1 MLDIKKIRK
10 NSDEILTTL
19 SKKDKNVS
27 LDSILKLDNSLKTLT
42 TKLNELQ
49 ADQNSKSKEVGIL
62 KSKGES
68 AEDIFAD
75 LKILSGKIKELE
87 KEQRELS
94 SSLKDALLEIPNLP
108 HSSCPQ
114 GSSEKDNVVLLESF
128 ESGSKKEF
136 DFKPKDHLEIGKQLD
151 ILDFEIAAKISG
163 SGFPLYKGKGAL
175 LERALINFMI
185 DYHLKTFNY
194 TEFFTPFLVKP
205 DSALTTGQLPKFSE
219 DMYHIEK
226 DDLFLIPTAEVS
238 LTNIHK
244 DDILSLDNLP
254 KYYLGYSACFRREA
268 GSYGKDTRGLLRVHQ
283 FNKVELVK
291 FVEPKYSY
299 QELDSLVKQ
308 SAKILDLLEL
318 DYRIIEL
325 CTGDLSFAAAKCF
338 DLEVWAP
345 GEEKWL
351 EVSSCSN
358 FEDFQSR
365 RGNIRFK
372 DANGKTD
379 FIHTLNGSGLA
390 TPRIFAAFLETHQ
403 RPDGSIKIPATLQPY
418 MGISEIK

>member
-1 MLDIKKIRK
+1 MLDIKKLRSSSDKIL
-10 NSDEILTTL
+10 NSLQ
-19 SKKDKNVS
+19 KKDKAIS
-27 LDSILKLDNSLKTLT
+27 LESILNIDAELKTLT
-42 TKLNELQ
+42 TTLNELQ
-49 ADQNSKSKEVGIL
+49 ADQNSKSKEVGLL

-68 AEDIFAD
+68 AENIFKD
-75 LKILSGKIKELE
+75 LKVLSDKIKELE
-87 KEQRELS
+87 KHQRELS
-94 SSLKDALLEIPNLP
+94 SALKSALLEVPNAP
-108 HSSCPQ
+108 HSTTPE
-114 GSSEKDNVVLLESF
+114 GSSEEDNIVVFENKLDTKFSF
-128 ESGSKKEF
+128 I
-136 DFKPKDHLEIGKQLD
+136 PKNHIEIGKKLD
-151 ILDFEIAAKISG
+151 ILDFELAAKISG
-163 SGFPLYKGKGAL
+163 SGFPLFKGKGAL

-185 DYHLKTFNY
+185 DYHLKNFDY

-205 DSALTTGQLPKFSE
+205 ESALTTGQLPKFSE

-226 DDLFLIPTAEVS
+226 DDLYLIPTAEVS

-244 DDILSLDNLP
+244 DEILSIKDLP

-291 FVEPKYSY
+291 FVEPESSY
-299 QELDSLVKQ
+299 DELDSLVKQ
-308 SAKILDLLEL
+308 ARNILDMLEL
-318 DYRIIEL
+318 NYRVIEL

-372 DANGKTD
+372 DASGKTD

-403 RPDGSIKIPATLQPY
+403 REDGSIKIPAPLQPY
-418 MGISEIK
+418 LGISEIK

>member
-1 MLDIKKIRK
+1 MLDIKKLRSSSDKIL
-10 NSDEILTTL
+10 NSLQ
-19 SKKDKNVS
+19 KKDKAIS
-27 LDSILKLDNSLKTLT
+27 LESILNIDAELKTLT
-42 TKLNELQ
+42 TTLNELQ
-49 ADQNSKSKEVGIL
+49 ADQNSKSKEVGLL

-68 AEDIFAD
+68 AENIFKD
-75 LKILSGKIKELE
+75 LKVLSDKIKELE
-87 KEQRELS
+87 KHQRELS
-94 SSLKDALLEIPNLP
+94 SALKSALLEVPNAP
-108 HSSCPQ
+108 HSTTPE
-114 GSSEKDNVVLLESF
+114 GSSEEDNIVVFENKLDTKFSF
-128 ESGSKKEF
+128 I
-136 DFKPKDHLEIGKQLD
+136 PKNHIEIGKKLD
-151 ILDFEIAAKISG
+151 ILDFELAAKISG
-163 SGFPLYKGKGAL
+163 SGFPLFKGKGAL

-185 DYHLKTFNY
+185 DYHLKNFDY

-205 DSALTTGQLPKFSE
+205 ESALTTGQLPKFSE

-226 DDLFLIPTAEVS
+226 DDLYLIPTAEVS

-244 DDILSLDNLP
+244 DDILSIEDLP

-291 FVEPKYSY
+291 FVEPESSY
-299 QELDSLVKQ
+299 DELDSLVKQ
-308 SAKILDLLEL
+308 ARNILDMLEL
-318 DYRIIEL
+318 NYRVIEL

-372 DANGKTD
+372 DASGKTD

-403 RPDGSIKIPATLQPY
+403 REDGSIKIPAPLQPY
-418 MGISEIK
+418 LGISEIK

>member
-1 MLDIKKIRK
+1 MLDIKKLRSSSDKIL
-10 NSDEILTTL
+10 NSLQ
-19 SKKDKNVS
+19 KKDKSIS
-27 LDSILKLDNSLKTLT
+27 LESILNIDIELKALT
-42 TKLNELQ
+42 TTLNELQ
-49 ADQNSKSKEVGIL
+49 ADQNSKSKEVGLL

-68 AEDIFAD
+68 AENIFKD
-75 LKILSGKIKELE
+75 LKVLSDKIKELE
-87 KEQRELS
+87 KHQRELS
-94 SSLKDALLEIPNLP
+94 SALKSALLEVPNAP
-108 HSSCPQ
+108 HSTTPE
-114 GSSEKDNVVLLESF
+114 GSSEKDNIVVFENKLDTKFSF
-128 ESGSKKEF
+128 I
-136 DFKPKDHLEIGKQLD
+136 PKNHIEIGKKLD
-151 ILDFEIAAKISG
+151 ILDFELAAKISG
-163 SGFPLYKGKGAL
+163 SGFPLFKGKGAS

-185 DYHLKTFNY
+185 DYHLNNFDY

-205 DSALTTGQLPKFSE
+205 ESALTTGQLPKFSE

-226 DDLFLIPTAEVS
+226 DDLYLIPTAEVS

-244 DDILSLDNLP
+244 DDILSVEDLP

-291 FVEPKYSY
+291 FVEPESSY
-299 QELDSLVKQ
+299 DELDSLVNQ
-308 SAKILDLLEL
+308 ARNILDMLEL
-318 DYRIIEL
+318 NYRVIEL

-372 DANGKTD
+372 DASGKTD

-403 RPDGSIKIPATLQPY
+403 REDGSIKIPAPLQPY
-418 MGISEIK
+418 LGISEIK

>member
-1 MLDIKKIRK
+1 MLDIKKLRSSSDKIL
-10 NSDEILTTL
+10 NSLQ
-19 SKKDKNVS
+19 KKDKSIS
-27 LDSILKLDNSLKTLT
+27 LESILNIDTELKALT
-42 TKLNELQ
+42 TTLNELQ
-49 ADQNSKSKEVGIL
+49 ADQNSKSKEVGLL

-68 AEDIFAD
+68 AENIFKD
-75 LKILSGKIKELE
+75 LKVLSDKIKELE
-87 KEQRELS
+87 KHQRELS
-94 SSLKDALLEIPNLP
+94 SALKSALLEVPNVP
-108 HSSCPQ
+108 HSTTPE
-114 GSSEKDNVVLLESF
+114 GSSEKDNIVVFENKLDTKFSF
-128 ESGSKKEF
+128 I
-136 DFKPKDHLEIGKQLD
+136 PKNHLEIGKKLD
-151 ILDFEIAAKISG
+151 ILDFELAAKISG
-163 SGFPLYKGKGAL
+163 SGFPLFKGKGAL

-185 DYHLKTFNY
+185 DYHLNNFDY

-205 DSALTTGQLPKFSE
+205 ESALTTGQLPKFSE

-226 DDLFLIPTAEVS
+226 DDLYLIPTAEVS

-244 DDILSLDNLP
+244 DDILSVEDLP

-291 FVEPKYSY
+291 FVEPESSY
-299 QELDSLVKQ
+299 DELDSLVKQ
-308 SAKILDLLEL
+308 ARNILDMLEL
-318 DYRIIEL
+318 NYRVIEL

-372 DANGKTD
+372 DASGKTD

-403 RPDGSIKIPATLQPY
+403 REDGSIKIPAPLQPY
-418 MGISEIK
+418 LGISEIK

>member
-1 MLDIKKIRK
+1 MLDIKKLRN
-10 NSDEILTTL
+10 NSDEILNSL
-19 SKKDKNVS
+19 KKKDKKIS
-27 LDSILKLDNSLKTLT
+27 LESILNIDTKLKTLT

-49 ADQNSKSKEVGIL
+49 ADQNSKSKEVGLL

-68 AEDIFAD
+68 AENIFTD
-75 LKILSGKIKELE
+75 LKFLSDKIKELE
-87 KEQRELS
+87 KHQRELS
-94 SSLKDALLEIPNLP
+94 SDLKNALLEVPNAP
-108 HSSCPQ
+108 HSTSPE
-114 GSSEKDNVVLLESF
+114 GSSEKDNVVVFENKLDKKLSF
-128 ESGSKKEF
+128 T
-136 DFKPKDHLEIGKQLD
+136 PKNHIEIGKQLD
-151 ILDFEIAAKISG
+151 ILDFELAAKMSG
-163 SGFPLYKGKGAL
+163 SGFPLFKGKGAL

-185 DYHLKTFNY
+185 DYHLKNFDY

-205 DSALTTGQLPKFSE
+205 ESALTTGQLPKFSE

-226 DDLFLIPTAEVS
+226 DDLYLIPTAEVS

-244 DDILSLDNLP
+244 DEILSIKDLP

-291 FVEPKYSY
+291 FVEPESSY
-299 QELDSLVKQ
+299 DELDSLVKQ
-308 SAKILDLLEL
+308 ARNILDMLEL
-318 DYRIIEL
+318 NYRVIEL

-372 DANGKTD
+372 DASGKTD

-403 RPDGSIKIPATLQPY
+403 REDGSIKIPAPLQPY
-418 MGISEIK
+418 LGIPEIK

>member
-1 MLDIKKIRK
+1 MLDIKKLRSSSDKIL
-10 NSDEILTTL
+10 NSLQ
-19 SKKDKNVS
+19 KKDKAIS
-27 LDSILKLDNSLKTLT
+27 LESILNIDNELKALT
-42 TKLNELQ
+42 TTLNELQ
-49 ADQNSKSKEVGIL
+49 ADQNSKSKEVGLL

-68 AEDIFAD
+68 AENIFKD
-75 LKILSGKIKELE
+75 LKVLSDKIKELE
-87 KEQRELS
+87 KHQRELS
-94 SSLKDALLEIPNLP
+94 SALKSALLEVPNAP
-108 HSSCPQ
+108 HSTTPE
-114 GSSEKDNVVLLESF
+114 GSSEKDNIVVFENKLDTKFSF
-128 ESGSKKEF
+128 I
-136 DFKPKDHLEIGKQLD
+136 PKNHIEIGKKLD
-151 ILDFEIAAKISG
+151 ILDFELAAKISG
-163 SGFPLYKGKGAL
+163 SGFPLFKGKGAL

-185 DYHLKTFNY
+185 DYHLKNFDY

-205 DSALTTGQLPKFSE
+205 ESALTTGQLPKFSE

-226 DDLFLIPTAEVS
+226 DDLYLIPTAEVS

-244 DDILSLDNLP
+244 DDILSIEDLP

-291 FVEPKYSY
+291 FVEPESSY
-299 QELDSLVKQ
+299 DELDSLVKQ
-308 SAKILDLLEL
+308 ARNILDMLEL
-318 DYRIIEL
+318 NYRVIEL

-372 DANGKTD
+372 DASGKTD

-403 RPDGSIKIPATLQPY
+403 REDGSIKIPAPLQPY
-418 MGISEIK
+418 LGISEIK

>member
-1 MLDIKKIRK
+1 MHDIKKLR
-10 NSDEILTTL
+10 NSSDKILNSL
-19 SKKDKNVS
+19 QKKDKAIS
-27 LDSILKLDNSLKTLT
+27 LESILNIDAELKTLT
-42 TKLNELQ
+42 TTLNELQ
-49 ADQNSKSKEVGIL
+49 ADQNSKSKEVGLL

-68 AEDIFAD
+68 AENIFKD
-75 LKILSGKIKELE
+75 LKVLSDKIKELE
-87 KEQRELS
+87 KHQRELS
-94 SSLKDALLEIPNLP
+94 SALKSALLEVPNAP
-108 HSSCPQ
+108 HSTTPE
-114 GSSEKDNVVLLESF
+114 GSSEKDNIVVFENKLDTKFSF
-128 ESGSKKEF
+128 I
-136 DFKPKDHLEIGKQLD
+136 PKNHIEIGKKLD
-151 ILDFEIAAKISG
+151 ILDFELAAKISG
-163 SGFPLYKGKGAL
+163 SGFPLFKGKGAL

-185 DYHLKTFNY
+185 DYHLNNFDY

-205 DSALTTGQLPKFSE
+205 ESALTTGQLPKFSE

-226 DDLFLIPTAEVS
+226 DDLYLIPTAEVS

-244 DDILSLDNLP
+244 DDILSIEDLP

-291 FVEPKYSY
+291 FVEPESSY
-299 QELDSLVKQ
+299 DELDSLVKQ
-308 SAKILDLLEL
+308 ARNILDMLEL
-318 DYRIIEL
+318 NYRVIEL

-372 DANGKTD
+372 DASGKTD

-403 RPDGSIKIPATLQPY
+403 REDGSIKIPAPLQPY
-418 MGISEIK
+418 LGISEIK

>member
-1 MLDIKKIRK
+1 MLDIKKLRSSSDKIL
-10 NSDEILTTL
+10 NSLQ
-19 SKKDKNVS
+19 KKDKAIS
-27 LDSILKLDNSLKTLT
+27 LESILNIDAELKTLT
-42 TKLNELQ
+42 TTLNELQ
-49 ADQNSKSKEVGIL
+49 ADQNSKSKEVGLL

-68 AEDIFAD
+68 AENIFKD
-75 LKILSGKIKELE
+75 LKVLSDKIKELE
-87 KEQRELS
+87 KHQRELS
-94 SSLKDALLEIPNLP
+94 SALKSALLEVPNAP
-108 HSSCPQ
+108 HSTTPE
-114 GSSEKDNVVLLESF
+114 GSSEKDNIVVFENKLDTKFSF
-128 ESGSKKEF
+128 I
-136 DFKPKDHLEIGKQLD
+136 PKNHIEIGKKLD
-151 ILDFEIAAKISG
+151 ILDFELAAKISG
-163 SGFPLYKGKGAL
+163 SGFPLFKGKGAL

-185 DYHLKTFNY
+185 DYHLNNFDY

-205 DSALTTGQLPKFSE
+205 ESALTTGQLPKFSE

-226 DDLFLIPTAEVS
+226 DDLYLIPTAEVS

-244 DDILSLDNLP
+244 DDILSIEDLP

-291 FVEPKYSY
+291 FVEPESSY
-299 QELDSLVKQ
+299 DELDSLVKQ
-308 SAKILDLLEL
+308 ARNILDMLEL
-318 DYRIIEL
+318 NYRVIEL

-372 DANGKTD
+372 DASGKTD

-403 RPDGSIKIPATLQPY
+403 REDGSIKIPAPLQPY
-418 MGISEIK
+418 LGISEIK

>member
-1 MLDIKKIRK
+1 MLDIKKLRSSSDKIL
-10 NSDEILTTL
+10 NSLQ
-19 SKKDKNVS
+19 KKDKAIS
-27 LDSILKLDNSLKTLT
+27 LESILNIDAELKTLT
-42 TKLNELQ
+42 TTLNELQ
-49 ADQNSKSKEVGIL
+49 ADQNSKSKEVGLL

-68 AEDIFAD
+68 AENIFKD
-75 LKILSGKIKELE
+75 LKVLSVKIKELE
-87 KEQRELS
+87 KHQRELS
-94 SSLKDALLEIPNLP
+94 SDLKSALLEVPNAP
-108 HSSCPQ
+108 HSTTPE
-114 GSSEKDNVVLLESF
+114 GSSEKDNIIVF
-128 ESGSKKEF
+128 ENKLDTKFGF
-136 DFKPKDHLEIGKQLD
+136 IPKNHIEIGKKLD
-151 ILDFEIAAKISG
+151 ILDFELAAKISG
-163 SGFPLYKGKGAL
+163 SGFPLFKGKGAL

-185 DYHLKTFNY
+185 DYHLKNFDY

-205 DSALTTGQLPKFSE
+205 ESALTTGQLPKFSE

-226 DDLFLIPTAEVS
+226 DDLYLIPTAEVS

-244 DDILSLDNLP
+244 DDILSIEDLP

-291 FVEPKYSY
+291 FVEPESSY
-299 QELDSLVKQ
+299 DELDSLVKQ
-308 SAKILDLLEL
+308 ARNILDMLEL
-318 DYRIIEL
+318 NYRVIEL

-372 DANGKTD
+372 DASGKTD

-403 RPDGSIKIPATLQPY
+403 REDGSIKIPAPLQPY
-418 MGISEIK
+418 LGISEIK